1 MRWNKRYCSEE
12 CKLKCKINKIQLMCS
27 GCGKEFEQFR
37 WFKRKTN
44 YCSTE
49 CYRSSTKL
57 KEKRSCKVCA
67 KEFWAKNFHVIKGFG
82 IYCSRECQFKDYPK
96 RIRKNCEFCGK
107 FFSVQPSIQNKRNH
121 CNKKCFDDSM
131 RDYVTCNCRNC
142 HVDFEIPRWE
152 LNRGRGTFCKYK
164 CFIEFQGETYIEGK
178 VRKIL
183 EKMKVEFIQ
192 EAKFNR
198 FRIDFLVGKV
208 AIECDGEYWHQ
219 SEYAKDRD
227 SRKDKLLASLGYKIV
242 RLAGKKINN
251 SSENTLQKLIE
262 KALSYSS
269 KTKLIN
275 PEMN

>member
-1 MRWNKRYCSEE
+1 
-12 CKLKCKINKIQLMCS
+12 MCS

-121 CNKKCFDDSM
+121 
-131 RDYVTCNCRNC
+131 
-142 HVDFEIPRWE
+142 
-152 LNRGRGTFCKYK
+152 
-164 CFIEFQGETYIEGK
+164 
-178 VRKIL
+178 
-183 EKMKVEFIQ
+183 
-192 EAKFNR
+192 
-198 FRIDFLVGKV
+198 
-208 AIECDGEYWHQ
+208 
-219 SEYAKDRD
+219 
-227 SRKDKLLASLGYKIV
+227 
-242 RLAGKKINN
+242 
-251 SSENTLQKLIE
+251 
-262 KALSYSS
+262 
-269 KTKLIN
+269 
-275 PEMN
+275 